1 MGVSVNKRCLLPPCS
16 GYLMKAHGKSDSKIH
31 KARITKLGFM
41 KPICVQ
47 LIPLRFEPH
56 KASAVSVGTKIQTEW
71 STVCLL
77 AGVRDLSF
85 PKTSTLAPGS
95 IPPTI
100 KWVLWAPSPGIKQSE
115 GEAVLRLRMN
125 GAIPLFPLHALI
137 FFNITQ
143 HSHILS
149 TNVSTFNTILLHNQ
163 QLLRNPEY
171 ITRI

>member
-31 KARITKLGFM
+31 KVRITKLGFM

-56 KASAVSVGTKIQTEW
+56 KPSAVSVGTKIQTEW

-77 AGVRDLSF
+77 AGVRDFSPF
-85 PKTSTLAPGS
+85 PKRPHWLLGPSHLLLNGYFPGYKAGCGWSCAEVKNEWSYTSV
-95 IPPTI
+95 PPTC
-100 KWVLWAPSPGIKQSE
+100 LY
-115 GEAVLRLRMN
+115 
-125 GAIPLFPLHALI
+125 
-137 FFNITQ
+137 FFSHTQ

-149 TNVSTFNTILLHNQ
+149 TNVKPFNTILLHNQ

-171 ITRI
+171 ITQRI